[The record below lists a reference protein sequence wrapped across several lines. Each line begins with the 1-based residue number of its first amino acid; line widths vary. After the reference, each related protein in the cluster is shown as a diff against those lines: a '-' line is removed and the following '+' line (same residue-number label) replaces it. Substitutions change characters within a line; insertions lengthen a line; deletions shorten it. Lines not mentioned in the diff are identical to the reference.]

1 MNNLYLPRLLLI
13 AGNGRESGKTTLACR
28 LIKRIGTTAPVAAI
42 KISPHKHE
50 PSNGISILEES
61 SRISEKDSARMLAA
75 GALRSFY
82 ITAGDRELKEVI
94 PLLTELSDRYYILC
108 ESGGLRKLVQPGLF
122 VIVNESSRK
131 NIKNTLEPLR
141 GYDHLWMN
149 FNGTVFI
156 PDEKNIYTE
165 NDQWQIRK

>member
-1 MNNLYLPRLLLI
+1 MENLFIPRLLLI

-28 LIKRIGTTAPVAAI
+28 LIRRIGDTVPVVAI

-50 PSNGISILEES
+50 TSNGISIIEES
-61 SRISEKDSARMLAA
+61 SRTSGKDSARMLGA

-82 ITAGDRELKEVI
+82 ITAGDDELKDVI
-94 PLLTELSDRYYILC
+94 PLLTELSDNYYILC
-108 ESGGLRKLVQPGLF
+108 ESGGLRKVIQPGLF

-131 NIKNTLEPLR
+131 HIKDTLEPLT
-141 GYDHLWMN
+141 GYDHVWMN